1 MFAPTKIPNSAD
13 ARKISAMRPS
23 FMAQLYHEEKRGP
36 GDFPGPRHYGS
47 EVLEGVADPRCDRR
61 HVLRVILRPEDAR
74 RDTGGPGRT
83 SSDRAQSRRRL
94 GERSLVGIADPHVTT
109 AQIEREPWR
118 EPPGDPGVQFS
129 TQVGAPTMSGATDST
144 RNDAAGSCLDTVRVD
159 TRVGPALHDRAT
171 DREGGRQRVA
181 RAYADTLETV
191 LVVTDRE
198 RRGQAARAVGAGD
211 EVEVIDAEGLDFGP
225 ARPELGVRAD
235 RLEEARG
242 LPRVADV
249 RGGLVTG
256 RVASAPLEEQRAR
269 TPATRDVEQPRAHV
283 LLLQR
288 TGVAEAG
295 SHRGE
300 RRTTAGAG
308 YGRAVARLYRRG
320 YDERTLAPL
329 VEERRVE
336 VERPRGPL
344 CVEAHGVTVLDRGA
358 ETGHHGQVRLTRRSS
373 GTGTADRVSRREASI
388 RECTRRGRRAGR
400 QTAT

>member
-1 MFAPTKIPNSAD
+1 PLFAATKISSSAD

-23 FMAQLYHEEKRGP
+23 FMAPLYHEEKRGP

-61 HVLRVILRPEDAR
+61 HVLRIVLWTEHAR
-74 RDTGGPGRT
+74 RNAVDVG
-83 SSDRAQSRRRL
+83 RAQSRRRL
-94 GERSLVGIADPHVTT
+94 GQRGLVGIADPHVTA
-109 AQIEREPWR
+109 AQIEREPRR

-129 TQVGAPTMSGATDST
+129 TQVAAPAVSGATDST
-144 RNDAAGSCLDTVRVD
+144 GDDAVRSRLDTVRVD
-159 TRVGPALHDRAT
+159 SRVGPALHDGTT

-181 RAYADTLETV
+181 RAYADTLEAV
-191 LVVTDRE
+191 LVVTDGE
-198 RRGQAARAVGAGD
+198 RRRQTARAVGAGD
-211 EVEVIDAEGLDFGP
+211 EVEVIDTEGLDFGP
-225 ARPELGVRAD
+225 ARPELGVGAD

-242 LPRVADV
+242 LPRVTDI

-256 RVASAPLEEQRAR
+256 RVASAPLEEQRAS
-269 TPATRDVEQPRAHV
+269 TPATRDVEQPRAHI

-300 RRTTAGAG
+300 RSTTAGAG
-308 YGRAVARLYRRG
+308 YGRAVGGLNGRG
-320 YDERTLAPL
+320 DDEGPVTPL
-329 VEERRVE
+329 IEDGRVE
-336 VERPRGPL
+336 IERPRGPL

-358 ETGHHGQVRLTRRSS
+358 ETGYHGQVRLTRRSS
-373 GTGTADRVSRREASI
+373 GTGTADRVSRREASE

>member
-1 MFAPTKIPNSAD
+1 
-13 ARKISAMRPS
+13 MRPS
-23 FMAQLYHEEKRGP
+23 FMAPLYHEEKRGP

-83 SSDRAQSRRRL
+83 GSDRAQSRRRL
-94 GERSLVGIADPHVTT
+94 GERSLVGIADPHVTA
-109 AQIEREPWR
+109 AQIEREPRR

-129 TQVGAPTMSGATDST
+129 TQVAATAVSGATDST
-144 RNDAAGSCLDTVRVD
+144 GDDAVRSRLDTVRVD
-159 TRVGPALHDRAT
+159 SRVGPALHDGTT

-181 RAYADTLETV
+181 RAYADTLEAV
-191 LVVTDRE
+191 LVVTDGE
-198 RRGQAARAVGAGD
+198 RRRQTARAVGAGD
-211 EVEVIDAEGLDFGP
+211 EVEVIDTEGLDFGP
-225 ARPELGVRAD
+225 ARPELGVGAD

-242 LPRVADV
+242 LPRVTDI

-256 RVASAPLEEQRAR
+256 RVASAPLEEQRAS
-269 TPATRDVEQPRAHV
+269 TPATRDVEQPRAHI

-300 RRTTAGAG
+300 RSTTAGAG
-308 YGRAVARLYRRG
+308 YGRAVGGLNGRG
-320 YDERTLAPL
+320 DDERPRTPL
-329 VEERRVE
+329 IEDGRVE

-344 CVEAHGVTVLDRGA
+344 CVEAHGVTVLDRRA
-358 ETGHHGQVRLTRRSS
+358 ETGYHGQVRLTRRSS
-373 GTGTADRVSRREASI
+373 GSGTADRVSRREASI

>member
-1 MFAPTKIPNSAD
+1 
-13 ARKISAMRPS
+13 
-23 FMAQLYHEEKRGP
+23 E
-36 GDFPGPRHYGS
+36 PR
-47 EVLEGVADPRCDRR
+47 
-61 HVLRVILRPEDAR
+61 
-74 RDTGGPGRT
+74 
-83 SSDRAQSRRRL
+83 
-94 GERSLVGIADPHVTT
+94 
-109 AQIEREPWR
+109 R

-198 RRGQAARAVGAGD
+198 RRGQLTRAVGAGD
-211 EVEVIDAEGLDFGP
+211 EVEVIDTEGLDFGP
-225 ARPELGVRAD
+225 ARPELGVGAD

-242 LPRVADV
+242 LPRVTDI

-300 RRTTAGAG
+300 RRTTD
-308 YGRAVARLYRRG
+308 GRAVVRLNVRG

-344 CVEAHGVTVLDRGA
+344 CVEAH
-358 ETGHHGQVRLTRRSS
+358 
-373 GTGTADRVSRREASI
+373 
-388 RECTRRGRRAGR
+388 
-400 QTAT
+400 

>member
-1 MFAPTKIPNSAD
+1 
-13 ARKISAMRPS
+13 MRPS
-23 FMAQLYHEEKRGP
+23 FMAPLYHEEKPGP

-61 HVLRVILRPEDAR
+61 DVLRIVLWTEDVHWHAV
-74 RDTGGPGRT
+74 GVQ
-83 SSDRAQSRRRL
+83 RAQSRRRL
-94 GERSLVGIADPHVTT
+94 GQRGLVGIADPHV
-109 AQIEREPWR
+109 ACAEIEGEPRR
-118 EPPGDPGVQFS
+118 EPPGDPGVHFR
-129 TQVGAPTMSGATDST
+129 TQVGAPAVGGAPNTAGD
-144 RNDAAGSCLDTVRVD
+144 DAVRSRLDTVRVH
-159 TRVGPALHDRAT
+159 TRVGPALHDGAA
-171 DREGGRQRVA
+171 DREGRRQRVA
-181 RAYADTLETV
+181 CAYADTLETV
-191 LVVTDRE
+191 LVVADRE
-198 RRGQAARAVGAGD
+198 RRRQLARAISAGD

-225 ARPELGVRAD
+225 ARPELGVGAD

-242 LPRVADV
+242 LPRVTDI

-256 RVASAPLEEQRAR
+256 RVASASLEEQRAR

-344 CVEAHGVTVLDRGA
+344 CIEAHGVTVLDRRA
-358 ETGHHGQVRLTRRSS
+358 EARHHGEVRLRCS
-373 GTGTADRVSRREASI
+373 GGGGGGGTPPHGPGGEA
-388 RECTRRGRRAGR
+388 
-400 QTAT
+400 